1 MTAPSAPSASGAFRV
16 DHHISTA
23 AELLRRNRIAEAKDE
38 LESALEIDAESVRA
52 QALYGLALFRGG
64 SFEQAR
70 PIYEKLVV
78 IAPDDAA
85 YHLNLGL
92 VRLKLA
98 DADGAVTALER
109 SRDLDPSQGRAVNYL
124 GLAYA
129 RGGRYAEAYRAFLVA
144 GQSDLAREISDNLN
158 ASES

>member
-1 MTAPSAPSASGAFRV
+1 MTAPSASGAFRV

-23 AELLRRNRIAEAKDE
+23 AELLRRNRVAEAKDE
-38 LESALEIDAESVRA
+38 LESALAIDAASVRA

-64 SFEQAR
+64 AFELAR
-70 PIYEKLVV
+70 PIYEKLVT

-92 VRLKLA
+92 VRLKLG
-98 DADGAVTALER
+98 DADGAVVALER

-129 RGGRYAEAYRAFLVA
+129 RGGTFKKGHA
-144 GQSDLAREISDNLN
+144 
-158 ASES
+158 